1 MNITTFL
8 NRIYFT
14 PRLKEI
20 EQYAGRSA
28 ELQERVM
35 LRLTRL
41 AAGTEWGKK
50 YSLGTIRT
58 YRDFHDRM
66 PIQTYEDIKGYV
78 ARMRQG
84 EQGLLW
90 PSEIR
95 WFAKSSGTTNDK
107 SKFLPV
113 SRESLHD
120 THYQGGQGRRGPL
133 PGAEPAEPTVQRQRP
148 HPGRQPRPQ
157 PQQQPQPGGRPL
169 RHPDTE
175 HQPAGEP
182 HPRPLQADSP
192 DGRLRG
198 QDGSH
203 RQEHHRAERHQPLRR
218 ALVDAGAH
226 QAHPGKDRQTKPG
239 GGMAQPGGI
248 LPRRRGL
255 HPLPRAIPIHH
266 PQPRACTTWRR
277 TTPRK
282 ATSAPK
288 ATPPTP
294 PCCS

>member
-133 PGAEPAEPTVQRQRP
+133 PGAEPAR
-148 HPGRQPRPQ
+148 
-157 PQQQPQPGGRPL
+157 
-169 RHPDTE
+169 
-175 HQPAGEP
+175 
-182 HPRPLQADSP
+182 ADCS
-192 DGRLRG
+192 
-198 QDGSH
+198 
-203 RQEHHRAERHQPLRR
+203 A
-218 ALVDAGAH
+218 A
-226 QAHPGKDRQTKPG
+226 
-239 GGMAQPGGI
+239 
-248 LPRRRGL
+248 
-255 HPLPRAIPIHH
+255 
-266 PQPRACTTWRR
+266 
-277 TTPRK
+277 K
-282 ATSAPK
+282 ASSWAA
-288 ATPPTP
+288 ATPPTSTATTAWWATSP
-294 PCCS
+294 PS